1 MYCSNCGKEVK
12 ENDNFCRFCGI
23 KLNTQQEE
31 SFAQRTETKKIEKE
45 TENEVEEIVL
55 YEIKKHWIDL
65 VVPSFLTPL
74 FFLYFWNIF
83 LNSHSLFSWII
94 MFSILGLIVY
104 PIARYKSDR
113 IVITN
118 KFVHIKSGVLNPV
131 ETDIPMNELES
142 LELSQT
148 TMGRM
153 FDYGFLGYIT
163 DGERKDYGNI
173 KTPEELEYIIE
184 NPESFIEENLN

>member
-1 MYCSNCGKEVK
+1 MYCPNCGKEVK

-31 SFAQRTETKKIEKE
+31 CFVQKTKEIEKE
-45 TENEVEEIVL
+45 AEDEEIVL
-55 YEIKKHWIDL
+55 YEVKKHWIDL
-65 VVPSFLTPL
+65 VVPIFLIPL

-83 LNSHSLFSWII
+83 LNSHSFFSWII

-104 PIARYKSDR
+104 PIARFKSDR
-113 IVITN
+113 IVVTN
-118 KFVHIKSGVLNPV
+118 KFVHIKSGVLNPI
-131 ETDIPMNELES
+131 ETDIPINELES

-153 FDYGFLGYIT
+153 FDYGFLAYIT

-184 NPESFIEENLN
+184 NPESFIEENIN